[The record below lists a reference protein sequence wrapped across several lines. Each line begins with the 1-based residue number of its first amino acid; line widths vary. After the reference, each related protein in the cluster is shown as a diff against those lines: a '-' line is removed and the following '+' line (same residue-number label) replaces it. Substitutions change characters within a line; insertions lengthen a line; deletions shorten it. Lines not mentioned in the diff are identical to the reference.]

1 MEGRKI
7 YRKNGSGGGSKGGG
21 GARGKASGSDPG
33 SGHSGSSGNSGSS
46 DRGQSEGIS
55 MEIEAG
61 SRNEDRVGAVAGGR
75 DRRSGAT
82 AGAMKTVRSDYR
94 ESGDAAGWSGGM
106 LISKAPD
113 AAKGHGRRFHS
124 RVPDWRRRQHHGRY
138 QVWNRND
145 GGRRESE
152 ERVGGRGRREMEGIR
167 NEEGGM
173 ENGQVLFRS
182 LVAQGALVRNVG
194 GGGGGGGGGY
204 EGGKGYERRWD
215 ECSSTP
221 WLRGHG
227 QVVSYDDP
235 ESMRLKGQFIKEQQ
249 MRGVGMWCANGDD
262 EGWPLVDS
270 VIRGMGGRG
279 GI

>member
-7 YRKNGSGGGSKGGG
+7 FRKNGGGGKGG
-21 GARGKASGSDPG
+21 GARGKASGSNPG

-46 DRGQSEGIS
+46 DRGQSERIP

-152 ERVGGRGRREMEGIR
+152 ERVGGRERGRERGRREMEGIR

-173 ENGQVLFRS
+173 ENGQVMFRS

-194 GGGGGGGGGY
+194 GGGGY
-204 EGGKGYERRWD
+204 EGGEGYERRWD
-215 ECSSTP
+215 ECSST
-221 WLRGHG
+221 
-227 QVVSYDDP
+227 
-235 ESMRLKGQFIKEQQ
+235 LKL
-249 MRGVGMWCANGDD
+249 
-262 EGWPLVDS
+262 GW
-270 VIRGMGGRG
+270 
-279 GI
+279 